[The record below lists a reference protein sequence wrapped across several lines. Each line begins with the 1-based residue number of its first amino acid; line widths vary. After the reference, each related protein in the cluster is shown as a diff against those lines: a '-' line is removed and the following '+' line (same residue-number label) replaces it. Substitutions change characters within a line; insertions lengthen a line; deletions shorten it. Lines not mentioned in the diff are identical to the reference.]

1 MMVVAA
7 IADTATML
15 LQLGGVIVALAIVGR
30 VAHALRL
37 SPVPFY
43 LVVGLLV
50 SADGPGDIGAAEEFI
65 EVGAQIGIVLLLL
78 LLGLEY
84 SADEFVGSMRSNAR
98 GGLLDLGLSFTPGFV
113 AGVLLGWGALAAF
126 VLGGITYI
134 SSSGIVAKLLGDL
147 GRTGNRE
154 TPTVLSLLVIED
166 LVMAIYLPLLVSLL
180 VGGSI
185 ASTTGSIL
193 GGLVA
198 VGLVLVLAL
207 RYGAT
212 VSRWIFSRSDEVLLF
227 TILGVTFVL
236 AGVAE
241 TLHVSAA
248 VGAFLVG
255 IALSGP
261 AADSARPLLEP
272 LRDLFAGAFF
282 VFFALEIEL
291 SELPAALPVA
301 LALAVVTSATKV
313 VTGWWAAR
321 RAGIATRGRFRA
333 GTTMVA
339 RGEFSIVIAGL
350 AVSYQVDGELAA
362 LAACYVLILA
372 FAGPVVTRFSDDFVA
387 LVDRKRKR
395 NPEIA

>member
-1 MMVVAA
+1 MVLAA
-7 IADTATML
+7 TSETATLL
-15 LQLGGVIVALAIVGR
+15 LQLGGVIVALAVVGR

-37 SPVPFY
+37 SPVPLY

-65 EVGAQIGIVLLLL
+65 EVGAEIGIVLLLL

-98 GGLLDLGLSFTPGFV
+98 SGVLDLGLSFTPGFV
-113 AGVLLGWGALAAF
+113 AGLLLGWGALTAF

-180 VGGSI
+180 VGGSV
-185 ASTTGSIL
+185 ASTTGSML
-193 GGLVA
+193 GGLATVA
-198 VGLVLVLAL
+198 VVLVLAL
-207 RYGAT
+207 RFGVT
-212 VSRWIFSRSDEVLLF
+212 ISRWIFSRTDEVLLF
-227 TILGVTFVL
+227 CILGIPFVI

-282 VFFALEIEL
+282 VFFAIEIEL

-301 LALAVVTSATKV
+301 LALAIVTSATKV
-313 VTGWWAAR
+313 ITGWWAAR
-321 RAGIATRGRFRA
+321 RAGIATRGRYRA

-350 AVSYQVDGELAA
+350 AVSYRVDGELAA
-362 LAACYVLILA
+362 LAAAYVLILA
-372 FAGPVVTRFSDDFVA
+372 FAGPILTRFSDD
-387 LVDRKRKR
+387 LVGLDERRR
-395 NPEIA
+395 A

>member
-1 MMVVAA
+1 
-7 IADTATML
+7 
-15 LQLGGVIVALAIVGR
+15 
-30 VAHALRL
+30 
-37 SPVPFY
+37 
-43 LVVGLLV
+43 
-50 SADGPGDIGAAEEFI
+50 
-65 EVGAQIGIVLLLL
+65 
-78 LLGLEY
+78 
-84 SADEFVGSMRSNAR
+84 
-98 GGLLDLGLSFTPGFV
+98 
-113 AGVLLGWGALAAF
+113 
-126 VLGGITYI
+126 
-134 SSSGIVAKLLGDL
+134 
-147 GRTGNRE
+147 
-154 TPTVLSLLVIED
+154 
-166 LVMAIYLPLLVSLL
+166 
-180 VGGSI
+180 
-185 ASTTGSIL
+185 
-193 GGLVA
+193 
-198 VGLVLVLAL
+198 
-207 RYGAT
+207 
-212 VSRWIFSRSDEVLLF
+212 
-227 TILGVTFVL
+227 
-236 AGVAE
+236 
-241 TLHVSAA
+241 
-248 VGAFLVG
+248 VG